1 MLIFGGGVMLKFFGE
16 KWVFQIRVLGWKT
29 EAPFRSSQEE
39 LLKSIQVF
47 LLGVAFPQ
55 CVLSNS
61 KS

>member
-1 MLIFGGGVMLKFFGE
+1 MLKFFGE